1 MSYLRKSKWKYD
13 TGAGGGVSVDIVV
26 ATGGNIVL
34 TDPQKH
40 SQSFYYGG
48 VGIGYGWGAKIPK
61 IKLPKFTIPELKLP
75 SFGSH
80 DASAAGSTFDFPS
93 HGTVYMTSAFKG
105 SELTRS
111 DLQGGTVYL
120 DGYGGAVVAQGG
132 TVMLLGINPALLALG
147 LTSPAMSMILGEAIA
162 DAPALLFMH
171 GLTAGFQAGF
181 GGGILAGYLH

>member
-1 MSYLRKSKWKYD
+1 M
-13 TGAGGGVSVDIVV
+13 SVDIVV

-34 TDPQKH
+34 TDPQAH

-80 DASAAGSTFDFPS
+80 DASAAGSTYDFPS

-120 DGYGGAVVAQGG
+120 DGYGGAGVARGG
-132 TVMLLGINPALLALG
+132 AVMLLGINPALLALG